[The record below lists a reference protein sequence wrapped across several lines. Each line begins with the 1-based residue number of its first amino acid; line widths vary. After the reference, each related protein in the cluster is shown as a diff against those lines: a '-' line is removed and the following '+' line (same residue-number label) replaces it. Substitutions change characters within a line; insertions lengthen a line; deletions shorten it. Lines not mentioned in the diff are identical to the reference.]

1 MHLIKKILK
10 IFLIILLI
18 GTISFTIYRYYK
30 LKKENKLEKVFSRK
44 ETNLT
49 SADLGNY
56 ADANNYLEDSEKSD
70 TDTSDEDISK
80 ENNSSNEKYVV
91 EEKNYDNY
99 HNQFN
104 FDNRLLLY
112 EGKQQSKATKEAID
126 ILIKDVDDPLYS
138 KPEIVFEN
146 FNGLTSNKITS
157 ENLEEYKAVLIEAQ
171 NLLGENSYIF
181 SFEYNKLKTY
191 ANKVIIQRV
200 K

>member
-18 GTISFTIYRYYK
+18 GAISFTIYRYYK